1 MKTIPTKVVVNNV
14 LFVLGDVVEGLLL
27 DAEKL
32 YKVDG
37 QEFKHQSKQD
47 FNKTLFHLRR
57 FLGSVREC
65 EMETQEQFADDA
77 EEMKKFILLY
87 TDRVND
93 DLTRTALFEK
103 YLLGCSSL
111 LNFDFKKVN
120 INL

>member
-1 MKTIPTKVVVNNV
+1 MKKIPEKVVINNV
-14 LFVLGDVVEGLLL
+14 LFVLCDVIECLLL

-65 EMETQEQFADDA
+65 TMETQEQFAEDA

-93 DLTRTALFEK
+93 DSSRTELFEK
-103 YLLGCSSL
+103 YLLGCTSL

-120 INL
+120 VEL